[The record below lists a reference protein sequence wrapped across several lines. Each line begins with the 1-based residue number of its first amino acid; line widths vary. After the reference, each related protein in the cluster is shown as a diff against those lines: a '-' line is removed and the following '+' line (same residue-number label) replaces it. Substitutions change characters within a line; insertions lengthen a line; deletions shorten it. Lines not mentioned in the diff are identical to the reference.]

1 MSLLA
6 VKLFSLKEELKVSKE
21 ILREA
26 SIEVDRMF
34 QKKYFPEIPVEND
47 APPGPL
53 AQSGLMPE
61 FEKEGQNSEEISEK
75 RTELEQNLI
84 DPEVRALFRK
94 IALEIHPDRLVSVQD
109 GPEKDRKIKLFQ
121 KANSAMEDNDL
132 IILANIAMTLGVD
145 VPEISPERLKEAEKK
160 IFAIKKELKE
170 IESTYVWHW
179 FFCTCPKKKNQIL
192 EKLFD
197 LMYKKGN

>member
-1 MSLLA
+1 MAEKSLT
-6 VKLFSLKEELKVSKE
+6 SLE
-21 ILREA
+21 REVA
-26 SIEVDRMF
+26 DNRTSIEV
-34 QKKYFPEIPVEND
+34 
-47 APPGPL
+47 L
-53 AQSGLMPE
+53 
-61 FEKEGQNSEEISEK
+61 

-109 GPEKDRKIKLFQ
+109 GPEKDKKIRLFQ

-132 IILANIAMTLGVD
+132 IILANIAMTLGVE
-145 VPEISPERLKEAEKK
+145 VPEISPERLEEAEKK

-179 FFCTCPKKKNQIL
+179 FFCTCAKKKNQIL